1 MSRSELQPIRLN
13 ECEVPTFVGFETE
26 NVVVETV
33 VAKPEL
39 IAKEAELSQRPSW
52 GRS

>member
-1 MSRSELQPIRLN
+1 LESEAD
-13 ECEVPTFVGFETE
+13 EEDDEEGSYSGFETE
-26 NVVVETV
+26 MVVIETV

-39 IAKEAELSQRPSW
+39 IAKEAEPSQRPSW

>member
-1 MSRSELQPIRLN
+1 MSKEDDEEGSDS
-13 ECEVPTFVGFETE
+13 GFETE
-26 NVVVETV
+26 IVVIETV

-39 IAKEAELSQRPSW
+39 IAKEAEPSQRPSW